1 MSTPR
6 KFVILSDA
14 RSGTSLLSE
23 TLNSHPA
30 IVCHGEIFHP
40 TPTYHIKI
48 SQEEMAPE
56 DLLSLRESDTQKFV
70 DLVFDRPDA
79 ETVGFKMWRSQN
91 AEYCNVLLND
101 ETVAKIIYERRNIL
115 AKFSSIRLAR
125 ETGVWN
131 IKSGASRPKVL
142 DKKLSFESQQFS
154 DHANRH
160 RGLFD
165 YYRKNSK
172 GRVFNTSYLDIV
184 EHGFSEV
191 LEFLEVPNVPLT
203 PQKER
208 LHSSSILER
217 FQESDHDSVIRVVE
231 ELGHPEWL
239 QE

>member
-1 MSTPR
+1 MSTPS

-70 DLVFDRPDA
+70 ELVYNRPDA

-91 AEYCNVLLND
+91 PEYCDALLND
-101 ETVAKIIYERRNIL
+101 ESVAKIIYERNNVL
-115 AKFSSIRLAR
+115 AKFSSIRLAK

-131 IKSGASRPKVL
+131 IRSGASRPKEL
-142 DKKLSFESQQFS
+142 DKKLSFNTKQFS
-154 DHANRH
+154 DHVKRH
-160 RGLFD
+160 RDLFD
-165 YYRKNSK
+165 YYRKNAK
-172 GRVFNTSYLDIV
+172 GRVFSTSYLDIV
-184 EHGFSEV
+184 GRGFSDV
-191 LEFLEVPNVPLT
+191 LEFLEVSDMELV
-203 PQKER
+203 PQKEK
-208 LHSSSILER
+208 LHSSSILNR
-217 FQESDHDSVIRVVE
+217 FQESDRDTVMQAVE

-239 QE
+239 HE